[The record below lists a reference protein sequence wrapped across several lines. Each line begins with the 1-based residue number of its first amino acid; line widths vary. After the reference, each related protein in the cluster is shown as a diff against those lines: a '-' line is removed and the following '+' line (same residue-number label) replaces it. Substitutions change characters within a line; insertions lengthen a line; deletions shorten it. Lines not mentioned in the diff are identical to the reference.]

1 MPALPQVPRG
11 QIIVIVD
18 PGHGGPD
25 PGAVGI
31 GGIQEKEIV
40 LDISKQVA
48 QLLQK
53 QGVRAILTR
62 ENDIDL
68 DLQPR
73 VDMAEQVNAT
83 LFVSIHA
90 NSIDMSRPDV
100 SGLETYYFSSG
111 EQLARTIHR
120 SVLET
125 TGISDR
131 RVRQARFFV
140 LRKTSMPS
148 VLVEVGFVTGRDDA
162 TKLSTPSYRSQMA
175 ASIARG
181 ILQYLR
187 QGS

>member
-1 MPALPQVPRG
+1 AQVPRG
-11 QIIVIVD
+11 QVVIMID

-25 PGAVGI
+25 PGAVGV

-48 QLLQK
+48 QYLQQ
-53 QGVRAILTR
+53 QGVQAILTR

-73 VDMAEQVNAT
+73 VNMAERVNAT

-90 NSIDMSRPDV
+90 NAIDMSRPDV

-111 EQLARTIHR
+111 QQLAHTIHR
-120 SVLET
+120 SVIDA
-125 TGISDR
+125 TGIQDR
-131 RVRQARFFV
+131 GIRTARFFV

-162 TKLSTPSYRSQMA
+162 AKLSTPSYRSQMA
-175 ASIARG
+175 AGIARG

-187 QGS
+187 QGL